1 MSKAQGQFTI
11 IDYNDALTL
20 TGYIGSNLA
29 KTQMYNPDNDTYSPN
44 WSSTNVVLTPS
55 LYVIGTTTD
64 QITSSSV
71 TSVKWY
77 IGSSTTAITSSGNY
91 ALSGTKSHILTIKG
105 NVMAG
110 QPGIDYRCVVTY
122 KDSSTGLS
130 ITHPL
135 TISFSRVVNGS
146 GITDLLVTTPTGN
159 VFKNNEVATLTARAE
174 LWRGS
179 IVDITNVA
187 YKWAIMDGSV
197 TSTSSSGYDAA
208 FGTGWR
214 KLTDTTGMYTGTT
227 TATITIFAAAVDSYA
242 VFKCVA
248 TDSDSSS
255 NTYNSKFTDVAT
267 FIDNSD
273 PIQVVITSTG
283 GDVFKNGQGSTV
295 LTAVCYQA
303 GTEIDADGKGTY
315 TWTKYNKDG
324 AIDTSWGTSGSKTGK
339 TLSVANTDVDTKA
352 TFMVTVAL

>member
-20 TGYIGSNLA
+20 TGYIGSNHT
-29 KTQMYNPDNDTYSPN
+29 KTQMFNPDNNTYTPN
-44 WSSTNVVLTPS
+44 WASTNLVLTPS

-71 TSVKWY
+71 GSVKWY
-77 IGSSTTAITSSGNY
+77 IGNSTTAITSSGNY
-91 ALSGTKSHILTIKG
+91 SLSGAKSHILTVKA
-105 NVMAG
+105 NVMEG
-110 QPGIDYRCVVTY
+110 QPGIDYRCVITY
-122 KDSSTGLS
+122 KDASTGLT

-146 GITDLLVTTPTGN
+146 GITDLIITTPSGN
-159 VFKNNEVATLTARAE
+159 VFKNSEVATLTAKAE

-179 IVDITNVA
+179 TVDTTNVT
-187 YKWAIMDGSV
+187 YKWAVMDSSV
-197 TSTSSSGYDAA
+197 TGSSSSGYDAS

-214 KLTDTTGMYTGTT
+214 KLSDSSGMYSGTST
-227 TATITIFAAAVDSYA
+227 STITIYAAAVDSYA
-242 VFKCVA
+242 VFKCLA
-248 TDSDSSS
+248 TDSDSTSS
-255 NTYNSKFTDVAT
+255 TYNSTFADVAT

-273 PIQVVITSTG
+273 PIQIIITSTG

-295 LTAVCYQA
+295 LTAVVYQA
-303 GTEIDADGKGTY
+303 GAEIDAEGRGIY

-324 AIDTSWGTSGSKTGK
+324 AVDTSWGTSGSKSGK
-339 TLSVANTDVDTKA
+339 TLSVSNTDVDTKA
-352 TFMVTVAL
+352 TFMCVVTL